1 VRLTGLYWGET
12 PTIFGICALRLSTGT
27 SCTTPR
33 TSRRRRSGKGLHS
46 FLTVC
51 TRCNL
56 CRPYAT
62 CVHVGC
68 GAEEWETS
76 SGGCETASVGV
87 SESFIAGLPKVEL
100 HVHHVGSVPLRAV
113 AELAARH
120 PGTVPSGVDELARFF
135 IFEDFPHFIQNYLAV
150 LDLIKTAEDVRL
162 ITYEVA
168 ADMAAQNI
176 RYAELTVTPYISISD
191 DLPAEAFLEA
201 IEDARQAAHRDHG
214 LELVWIFDIPA
225 DFGIPA
231 AELTAS
237 VALDHQVPGLVG
249 FGLGGSE
256 RGFPRSM
263 FRDQFDRARA
273 AGLRSV
279 PHAGETTGPESV
291 WDALISLGAERIE
304 HGIASVADPRLMER
318 LVEHQI
324 TLDICLTSNIALR
337 VVPDFDHHPIRELV
351 AAGVAV
357 TINTDDPP
365 MVGTDLNTEYA
376 IGARLLA
383 LDEHGTTELALAAV
397 EASFASPETKA
408 TLRSEISSYAAM
420 PAP

>member
-1 VRLTGLYWGET
+1 V
-12 PTIFGICALRLSTGT
+12 A
-27 SCTTPR
+27 
-33 TSRRRRSGKGLHS
+33 
-46 FLTVC
+46 
-51 TRCNL
+51 
-56 CRPYAT
+56 
-62 CVHVGC
+62 
-68 GAEEWETS
+68 
-76 SGGCETASVGV
+76 V
-87 SESFIAGLPKVEL
+87 SESFIAGLPKAEL

-120 PGTVPSGVDELARFF
+120 PGTVPSDPDQLAKFF
-135 IFEDFPHFIQNYLAV
+135 IFDDFPHFIRNYLDVVA
-150 LDLIKTAEDVRL
+150 LIKTADDVRL
-162 ITYEVA
+162 LTYEVA

-176 RYAELTVTPYISISD
+176 RYAELTVTPYISIND

-201 IEDARQAAHRDHG
+201 LEDARKAAHRDHG
-214 LELVWIFDIPA
+214 LELRWIFDIPA

-263 FRDQFDRARA
+263 FRDHFDRARA

-279 PHAGETTGPESV
+279 PHAGETTGPETV
-291 WDALISLGAERIE
+291 WDALVHLGAERIE
-304 HGIASVADPRLMER
+304 HGIAAVGDQSLLDH
-318 LVEHQI
+318 LVEHQVA
-324 TLDICLTSNIALR
+324 LDICLTSNVALR
-337 VVPDFDHHPIRELV
+337 VVPDLDHHPVRELV
-351 AAGVAV
+351 AAGVTV

-376 IGARLLA
+376 IAARLLD
-383 LDEHGTTELALAAV
+383 LDKEGMTALALAAV
-397 EASFASPETKA
+397 DASFASPETKA
-408 TLRSEISSYAAM
+408 ALGTEISSYAAM